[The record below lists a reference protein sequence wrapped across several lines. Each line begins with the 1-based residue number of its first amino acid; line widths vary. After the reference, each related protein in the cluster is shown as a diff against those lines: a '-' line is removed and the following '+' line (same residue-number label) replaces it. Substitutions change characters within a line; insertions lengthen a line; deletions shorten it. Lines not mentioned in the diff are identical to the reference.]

1 MAESSKAS
9 VGSAELGFL
18 LDPTVEQLVLALLS
32 RIDVHF
38 FVEAVLVIVIGYLLF
53 QKKHKPL
60 QGSENL
66 TQEEVDAL
74 CEQWTPDPL
83 VTKEASASVVKRS
96 ERVVSSHQ
104 GCRVVINGK
113 ETINFAS
120 FDFLNML
127 NEASIKDECEQTIRK
142 YGVGSCGPRG
152 FYGTIDVHLELER
165 ELAEFYG
172 AEGGIIYSYD
182 AATASSIIPAFLKRG
197 DLVIRDEAISYS
209 LQAGI
214 DLSRAYVKE
223 FRHNDMADLE
233 SILEI
238 VKQADAKNQKTLNRR
253 FIVVEGLYQN
263 TGMICPLQEV
273 VELAKQYKFRV
284 LLDESMALG
293 TLGET
298 GKGSLEHWGIP
309 ASDVT
314 IRCGSMSNSLAS
326 IGGFAVADGPIIAH
340 QRLSSTGYV
349 FSASLPPF
357 NATAA
362 IAALRIIRQD
372 KSRIAKLRE
381 NSTFAHGV
389 LRDMTLNLDKN
400 ASDTLWLIGDEIS
413 PVKHLHLQQGKGKRQ
428 EDDETLQQI
437 CDIVLD
443 EFSISLVVADYSPL
457 QKIAPRPSI
466 RITINSAQTR
476 EDIKKCAEAISE
488 AARRVFARAN

>member
-223 FRHNDMADLE
+223 FRHNDMADLVNPPSVPPSLSPFLSPSLPPSLLSPPLPSSAPPFDTALKALDIFVKE

-253 FIVVEGLYQN
+253 FIVVEGLYQV
-263 TGMICPLQEV
+263 P
-273 VELAKQYKFRV
+273 RRP
-284 LLDESMALG
+284 
-293 TLGET
+293 
-298 GKGSLEHWGIP
+298 H
-309 ASDVT
+309 
-314 IRCGSMSNSLAS
+314 
-326 IGGFAVADGPIIAH
+326 
-340 QRLSSTGYV
+340 RLSLT
-349 FSASLPPF
+349 AS
-357 NATAA
+357 
-362 IAALRIIRQD
+362 
-372 KSRIAKLRE
+372 
-381 NSTFAHGV
+381 
-389 LRDMTLNLDKN
+389 
-400 ASDTLWLIGDEIS
+400 
-413 PVKHLHLQQGKGKRQ
+413 
-428 EDDETLQQI
+428 
-437 CDIVLD
+437 
-443 EFSISLVVADYSPL
+443 
-457 QKIAPRPSI
+457 
-466 RITINSAQTR
+466 
-476 EDIKKCAEAISE
+476 
-488 AARRVFARAN
+488 